1 MSMNLCIE
9 VDGKRLDLF
18 QTPTFITNM
27 CLAPN
32 KNGKISNSRAINAY
46 IEYVRST
53 SSGVFESTKDVKE
66 AKRKANDHI
75 AEVQNAVNAAK
86 KVEVF
91 AV

>member
-9 VDGKRLDLF
+9 VDGKSLDLF

-32 KNGKISNSRAINAY
+32 NSGKVSNSRAINAY
-46 IEYVRST
+46 FEYVKSYAT
-53 SSGVFESTKDVKE
+53 GVYESTRE
-66 AKRKANDHI
+66 AKEEQERVNVHI

-91 AV
+91 AA

>member
-1 MSMNLCIE
+1 MSMNLHIE
-9 VDGKRLDLF
+9 VDGKSLDLF

-32 KNGKISNSRAINAY
+32 KDGKISKSRAINAY
-46 IEYVRST
+46 FEYVKSYAN
-53 SSGVFESTKDVKE
+53 GVYDSAREAREERESLNE
-66 AKRKANDHI
+66 HI

-91 AV
+91 AA